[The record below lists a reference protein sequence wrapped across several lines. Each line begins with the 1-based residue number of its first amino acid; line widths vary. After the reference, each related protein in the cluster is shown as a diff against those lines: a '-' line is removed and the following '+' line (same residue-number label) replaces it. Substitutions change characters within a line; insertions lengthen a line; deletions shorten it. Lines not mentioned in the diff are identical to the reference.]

1 MDVTLTQL
9 ACFLAVARTGHFTK
23 AAREVHL
30 AQPSLSRQILALEKS
45 LGANLFHR
53 ARGNIALTA
62 AGEALLPLATRMLAD
77 EELAHREVAEL
88 TGLRRGRVRF
98 GAPPSLCVSL
108 VADLLGRY
116 LAAYPGIEL
125 HLTECGSHGLVD
137 ALTGG
142 SLDAA
147 LIVSNEDRG
156 ESSLEV
162 TPLLREDLVVVSAAA
177 GEPLTRRRTLSL
189 AELADHPLVM
199 FHRGYD
205 LRAATDAAF
214 RQAGLVPR
222 IVVEGAEMDAV
233 LRFVECGLGVAV
245 VPSLVVFH
253 KPGLRAVRLDEPQL
267 YRTISLAKRA
277 DVAPTR
283 AARAM
288 QEMLLSVVDEMS
300 FGDLQ
305 GLARW

>member
-1 MDVTLTQL
+1 MTLTQL

-45 LGANLFHR
+45 LGASLFHR

-62 AGEALLPLATRMLAD
+62 AGEVLLPLATRMLAD
-77 EELAHREVAEL
+77 EELAYREIAEL
-88 TGLRRGRVRF
+88 TGLRRGRVRL

-108 VADLLGRY
+108 VADLLERY
-116 LAAYPGIEL
+116 LAAYPGIALNVNES
-125 HLTECGSHGLVD
+125 GSRALVD

-142 SLDAA
+142 LVDMA

-156 ESSLEV
+156 EDALEV
-162 TPLLREDLVVVSAAA
+162 TPLLREDLVVVSSAAVD
-177 GEPLTRRRTLSL
+177 PLTVRGALTLD
-189 AELADHPLVM
+189 ELARSPLVM

-214 RQAGLVPR
+214 RQAGLTPR
-222 IVVEGAEMDAV
+222 VAVEGAEMEGV
-233 LRFVECGLGVAV
+233 LRFVERGLGVAV
-245 VPSLVVFH
+245 VPSLVAAH
-253 KPGLRAVRLDEPQL
+253 RPGLRPVRLKAPEL
-267 YRTISLAKRA
+267 SRTISLARRA
-277 DVAPTR
+277 DVQPTH

-288 QEMLLSVVDEMS
+288 QDMLTVVVDDMVA
-300 FGDLQ
+300 GGAH
-305 GLARW
+305 GLTRL